1 MAKAGDIF
9 LCKPL
14 DVHWVVNESDE
25 PFRLLVFKY
34 DGLRA
39 TSCGLIS
46 RLINK
51 LINFKFTKGHLNS

>member
-34 DGLRA
+34 GWTEGD
-39 TSCGLIS
+39 IVWVDQQV
-46 RLINK
+46 
-51 LINFKFTKGHLNS
+51 